1 MFRTNFRY
9 ENGKEDT
16 FYMST
21 TADALLGEYAKEYY
35 EILLKEAKTFYFRL
49 CYPNDSL
56 PSCIMNAPRAPL
68 KAFYD
73 TIGLLMSG
81 DVEKPKDWDGDYEKL
96 PGDWKELYRM
106 LPVDEDVKKY
116 LLNRGF
122 TISTGAMH
130 TITIQAENG
139 AMINTE
145 IDFDG
150 VDDYLAGDLGVET
163 HLDTTLHSGTNI
175 AHGVSYTAGS
185 KSRGR
190 RHELFFNKHRMTQLL
205 EDGEDC
211 FFLVLRGI
219 VGSHE
224 CHTAHNGDGRIRH
237 DAEERGMDC
246 LVLTRNI
253 RK

>member
-49 CYPNDSL
+49 CYPNDAL

-96 PGDWKELYRM
+96 PGGWKGRYRM
-106 LPVDEDVKKY
+106 LSVDEDVKKY

-122 TISTGAMH
+122 TISTEQC
-130 TITIQAENG
+130 IRLP
-139 AMINTE
+139 
-145 IDFDG
+145 F
-150 VDDYLAGDLGVET
+150 
-163 HLDTTLHSGTNI
+163 
-175 AHGVSYTAGS
+175 
-185 KSRGR
+185 R
-190 RHELFFNKHRMTQLL
+190 RQM
-205 EDGEDC
+205 GP
-211 FFLVLRGI
+211 
-219 VGSHE
+219 
-224 CHTAHNGDGRIRH
+224 
-237 DAEERGMDC
+237 
-246 LVLTRNI
+246 
-253 RK
+253 